1 MPDLPSNIAFDAVVV
16 GAGAA
21 GLVAS
26 LRAASLGR
34 RVVLL
39 DAAAGDQS
47 NLSVSG
53 GMFAAAGT
61 RVQQAAGIADSPALW
76 ATDIHHKTQGAF
88 DAATV
93 HAVTTRAADATHF
106 LADTIGLELHVVT
119 IPVPGHSALRL
130 HATPT
135 ENGAELAALLLDA
148 VRRTPGITLLTGEQ
162 ATALLIENGRVVGAQ
177 AGGTAYRAHWTLLAS
192 GGFAGNP
199 AMIARFLPEMT
210 GAHNIGRGLND
221 GRALAW
227 GEALGGVPM
236 FMDGYQGQ
244 GHVTVDGLG
253 RLGPGVTS
261 LGAIVLNARGERFA
275 DESMGPSEFGAF
287 VLAQPGGW
295 AIELFDEA
303 MHAEMLRL
311 GSYRDVVER
320 GRVVTATDLPSL
332 AAAFGLPAATLA
344 RTLAAYHDGATP
356 DPFGRS
362 PRKPVLPPY
371 RAAKITG
378 ALAHTQGGLRVDGNA
393 RVLRADGTFVAG
405 LLAAGGAA
413 ASVSGHGAAGY
424 IPGNGLGQAFALGFA
439 AAETIAG
446 ITNGTPS

>member
-1 MPDLPSNIAFDAVVV
+1 MPGLPSNTGFDAVVV

-26 LRAASLGR
+26 LRAATLGR

-53 GMFAAAGT
+53 GMFAASGT
-61 RVQQAAGIADSPALW
+61 RVQQAAGISDSPALW
-76 ATDIHHKTQGAF
+76 AADIDRKTDGAF
-88 DAATV
+88 DPAIT
-93 HAVTTRAADATHF
+93 HAVTSRAADATHF
-106 LADTIGLELHVVT
+106 LAETIGLPLHVVT
-119 IPVPGHSALRL
+119 IPMPGHSALRL

-135 ENGAELAALLLDA
+135 ENGAELAALLVDA
-148 VRRTPGITLLTGEQ
+148 VRRTPGITLVTGEE
-162 ATALLIENGRVVGAQ
+162 ASGLLTENGRVVGVQ
-177 AGGTAYRAHWTLLAS
+177 AGDTAYRAGWTLLAS
-192 GGFAGNP
+192 GGFAANP

-210 GAHNIGRGLND
+210 GAHIIGRGLND

-244 GHVTVDGLG
+244 GHVTMDGLG

-261 LGAIVLNARGERFA
+261 LGAVVLNARGERFA

-303 MHAEMLRL
+303 MHEGMLRL
-311 GSYRDVVER
+311 GSYREAVER
-320 GRVVTATDLPSL
+320 GCIVAAADLDSL
-332 AAAFGLPAATLA
+332 AAAFGLPAAAVA
-344 RTLAAYHDGATP
+344 RTMATYHDDDAP
-356 DPFGRS
+356 DPFGRN

-378 ALAHTQGGLRVDGNA
+378 ALAHTQGGLRVDGRA

-413 ASVSGHGAAGY
+413 AGVSGHGAAGY
-424 IPGNGLGQAFALGFA
+424 IPGNGLGQAFALGFVA
-439 AAETIAG
+439 GETIAG
-446 ITNGTPS
+446 ITDGTPS